1 MKKENHVERTEKM
14 KKIWKK
20 IKRKGTKTRKI
31 GKKFTL
37 NNVTLTRKYGIVFTA
52 MLLLF
57 FISTSFVYI
66 SLKTVQ
72 NDLKELERSAERSV
86 LLMSMAQ
93 LFEERYAI
101 LVEYLFLP
109 TPELE
114 AAYTDNSENFAQMME
129 TIEPYL
135 DTEEMHNIF
144 DIIVK
149 NNEDY
154 DFLFDGLSQEAA
166 GDFEKLSYLKT
177 IQSRA
182 ETFKDQTFYAL
193 GFLRNMIDERRT
205 EAVEETN
212 GSLALSSTSLI
223 ASFVISVSLAATF
236 LILIHRSIKGRLS
249 SIISFSKK
257 LTDGQLQVEDI
268 HDSGKDELALIST
281 TLNEMKHRLSTMM
294 GKIAEASQEVG
305 EKSVFLS
312 SFSEQLK
319 EDSSNVYS
327 NMQNLMAGMEEQS
340 STFMNISD
348 SVKNFSLQL
357 DTINDSGQEMNG
369 SAAHIQDLTQRGKDQ
384 MGKSILQ
391 IEELKSTVNESN
403 EKLKLLHDRTN
414 EISHFVR
421 VIKDIAGQTNLLA
434 LNASIEAAR
443 AGQYGR
449 GFAVVADEIRKLS
462 EEVEMSVKQITEL
475 VESVNKETDGVR
487 VSLERGSNEVNNS
500 VSLIHESG
508 SYFNDI
514 HDNIVDMTA
523 KVKGNAEAVNEM
535 AANSQVIQ
543 TAIEETAVTSE
554 DAVENVEGVTKTLD
568 GQQQQV
574 EELAQRIQEL
584 METTERLNE
593 FIRQYDR

>member
-1 MKKENHVERTEKM
+1 M